1 MATIDESLATYLK
14 THAPNNAADETDAVK
29 ASQALFPEVTYTDA
43 EKTELSQWLITATH
57 IASASEDA
65 AKHSERLSSLNTHLS
80 SHTTL
85 LGAKPSVAD
94 IAIYQQL
101 APVVSKWSA
110 EERTG
115 EQGHHHI
122 VHHVDFVQNSPIFG
136 LKLDDKVNI
145 DQDSL
150 VFKIKPVDAKAE
162 KERKKKEKEAAAAN
176 AAASGATP
184 TSLTGAQGQDAQGG
198 QGGKSTAEKAKG
210 KAEAAGS
217 AVASAVVGKAT
228 GGASSGGPPEGAPT
242 EKKKKEKKEKQ
253 PKPQKAW
260 VFPQNIPLLH
270 YSNTHL
276 VHQSRSPSPP
286 PSSTSASA
294 TS

>member
-1 MATIDESLATYLK
+1 MATIDENLATYLK
-14 THAPNNAADETDAVK
+14 MHAPNNTGDETDAVK
-29 ASQALFPEVTYTDA
+29 ASQALYPEVTYTDA
-43 EKTELSQWLITATH
+43 EKTELSQWLITASH
-57 IASASEDA
+57 VASTSEDA

-80 SHTTL
+80 SRTTL

-94 IAIYQQL
+94 IAIYQKL
-101 APVVSKWSA
+101 APVVSKWNA

-115 EQGHHHI
+115 EQGYHHI
-122 VHHVDFVQNSPIFG
+122 VRHVDFVQNSPVFG

-145 DQDSL
+145 DQENV

-184 TSLTGAQGQDAQGG
+184 TTLTGDQGQAQGG
-198 QGGKSTAEKAKG
+198 QGGKSKADKAKG

-217 AVASAVVGKAT
+217 AVASAVVGNAT
-228 GGASSGGPPEGAPT
+228 GGSSSGGPPEGAPT

-253 PKPQKAW
+253 PKPQKA
-260 VFPQNIPLLH
+260 
-270 YSNTHL
+270 
-276 VHQSRSPSPP
+276 
-286 PSSTSASA
+286 
-294 TS
+294 